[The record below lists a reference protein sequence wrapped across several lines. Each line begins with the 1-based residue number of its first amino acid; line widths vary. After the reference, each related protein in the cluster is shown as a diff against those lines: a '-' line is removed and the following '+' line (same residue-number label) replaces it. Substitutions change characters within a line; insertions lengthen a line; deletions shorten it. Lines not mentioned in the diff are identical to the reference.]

1 MPGGSGPLRSA
12 RSTRRRNWRDLR
24 RRGVLCPS
32 EEGSRTQKVGLT
44 RARRPRRRFCQ
55 LHQEGVAR
63 VGLRERC
70 GTISGKRCDNPVSA
84 LATQHPDHR
93 SSLLLKIFAVE
104 IDGEE
109 GSKSER
115 VTNFLAVPR
124 ELEKVRFPLLSK
136 IDPDASLTISVDQI
150 IVFGSFVCLDSF
162 LYTFTILPLRA
173 LVALKHLV
181 SNIAFNEFQAR
192 RTGRPRRRL
201 RLSHK
206 CDLTK
211 AAILLGTLVIL
222 HHITDASKMY
232 HGVRGQD
239 TVKLYVLFNVLEV
252 RILGSVLVG
261 LVRSSQGSGCT
272 RSPIGCAARSA
283 RICKTRSSRG
293 IRSRGERTA
302 RIRKCGRSSSL
313 DSISLTSVRRPSFAN
328 LLRADGQLIDFDPL
342 CSCAYPRPLLPA
354 RHAQCRH
361 QLLLERDPHLAHVE
375 SVRRDQGQRVQE
387 VREGEPLPAHLRR

>member
-1 MPGGSGPLRSA
+1 M
-12 RSTRRRNWRDLR
+12 
-24 RRGVLCPS
+24 
-32 EEGSRTQKVGLT
+32 
-44 RARRPRRRFCQ
+44 
-55 LHQEGVAR
+55 
-63 VGLRERC
+63 
-70 GTISGKRCDNPVSA
+70 
-84 LATQHPDHR
+84 
-93 SSLLLKIFAVE
+93 LLKIFAVE

-181 SNIAFNEFQAR
+181 SNIAFNESQAR

-261 LVRSSQGSGCT
+261 LVRSSQGSGVPDR
-272 RSPIGCAARSA
+272 RSVVLLVRPGSARLALLAAYVRAENGRHASASAAARPLW
-283 RICKTRSSRG
+283 TQSR
-293 IRSRGERTA
+293 
-302 RIRKCGRSSSL
+302 
-313 DSISLTSVRRPSFAN
+313 
-328 LLRADGQLIDFDPL
+328 
-342 CSCAYPRPLLPA
+342 
-354 RHAQCRH
+354 
-361 QLLLERDPHLAHVE
+361 
-375 SVRRDQGQRVQE
+375 
-387 VREGEPLPAHLRR
+387 LRR